1 MAQKL
6 KNKIAIVTGGN
17 SGIGEATAKLF
28 AQEGAKVII
37 MARRDEEGKRVENEI
52 KDNGGVANF
61 IKCDVGDEKTVN
73 SAVEAAV
80 DLYGK
85 INILFNNA
93 GHGAAGDF
101 PNSKTEDWNTVI
113 NNNLNGTFFVSR
125 AVWPIMEKSGGGAI
139 VNMSSLAAQRGFSP
153 KMKEVF
159 GTTAPSYYV
168 AKAG

>member
-73 SAVEAAV
+73 SALNSTLSRTLNTSFTTLVVLLAMFVFGA
-80 DLYGK
+80 DSLRGL
-85 INILFNNA
+85 LFA
-93 GHGAAGDF
+93 LIVG
-101 PNSKTEDWNTVI
+101 V
-113 NNNLNGTFFVSR
+113 LVGTYSSVFV
-125 AVWPIMEKSGGGAI
+125 ATPIMKDTLKKYTS
-139 VNMSSLAAQRGFSP
+139 
-153 KMKEVF
+153 
-159 GTTAPSYYV
+159 
-168 AKAG
+168 

>member
-73 SAVEAAV
+73 SAVEAAA

-85 INILFNNA
+85 INILFNKPLYN
-93 GHGAAGDF
+93 F
-101 PNSKTEDWNTVI
+101 TSSSFCNTFI
-113 NNNLNGTFFVSR
+113 YY
-125 AVWPIMEKSGGGAI
+125 
-139 VNMSSLAAQRGFSP
+139 
-153 KMKEVF
+153 
-159 GTTAPSYYV
+159 TTV
-168 AKAG
+168 